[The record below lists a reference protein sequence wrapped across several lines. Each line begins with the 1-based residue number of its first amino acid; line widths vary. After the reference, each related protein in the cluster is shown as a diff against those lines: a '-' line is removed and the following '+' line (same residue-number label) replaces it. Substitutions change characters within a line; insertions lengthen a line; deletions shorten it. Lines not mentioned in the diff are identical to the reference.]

1 MIISVD
7 TEKAFDNIQKPF
19 MIKKKKNSPESG
31 HRGNLPHHNEAIYD
45 KSTADIILN
54 GEKPRASLVTQWLEI
69 CLGIQGTAVRSLFQ
83 EDPTCFKS
91 N

>member
-19 MIKKKKNSPESG
+19 MIKKKNSPESG

-83 EDPTCFKS
+83 EDPTCFNS